1 MGSTQIPRMVAGT
14 WLEQQRPNWLVFEHF
29 GGFKSIDWLEKE
41 NPSILRLTRLGN
53 VMQTMSFEIWA
64 CVKEPYPSV
73 DESLFKRQDRLPLQS
88 LELRRID
95 PEVLRLGR
103 EEVRLLGGDDDDV
116 EQVLPVFAQHVLHAL
131 MSKQ

>member
-1 MGSTQIPRMVAGT
+1 MRNSNAVNVPIFQHEFLSVA
-14 WLEQQRPNWLVFEHF
+14 
-29 GGFKSIDWLEKE
+29 IAY
-41 NPSILRLTRLGN
+41 PSI
-53 VMQTMSFEIWA
+53 
-64 CVKEPYPSV
+64 

-131 MSKQ
+131 MSKP